1 MQYFEIRNRDF
12 INNEGVLLNTNDK
25 YHLNFTPNKDTRD
38 IALIGPELIPDIS
51 WVSCYSNN
59 VYLKDLHI
67 YLNRSKPCI
76 DDMIEEED
84 ILLFKADKWNINNNI
99 CIPYYDNDTS
109 YYTFNFFAG
118 QKYKKSFFIDY
129 NLTKSYNHIHNIY
142 EKHDLYLLQT
152 LTIVNFG
159 DIYNIH
165 NVLQKND
172 FKSELILKVWHETFS
187 LSDIMKNNYII
198 KLTYNAL
205 YFLETSIE
213 NMGQIYRYRCLV
225 DQIQN

>member
-1 MQYFEIRNRDF
+1 MIM
-12 INNEGVLLNTNDK
+12 I
-25 YHLNFTPNKDTRD
+25 
-38 IALIGPELIPDIS
+38 
-51 WVSCYSNN
+51 
-59 VYLKDLHI
+59 LHI
-67 YLNRSKPCI
+67 IHLIFLQVR
-76 DDMIEEED
+76 
-84 ILLFKADKWNINNNI
+84 
-99 CIPYYDNDTS
+99 
-109 YYTFNFFAG
+109 
-118 QKYKKSFFIDY
+118 YKKSFFIDY

-172 FKSELILKVWHETFS
+172 FKSELILKVCHETFS

-225 DQIQN
+225 DQIQSNSLADKLSFESIKDKLQNVNNINIVYFHE